1 MDETMNCQETEQ
13 LILDAFETPLSAAE
27 RESVDEHC
35 SHCSACAQFAA
46 AQSELDRHLRRFIS
60 APPLNT
66 DFRNLLMARIQQ
78 RPRPALHAWSPDV
91 AYGIGAFLA
100 LIVSSIVLPFKPET
114 VLTLGVATCVA
125 AYLLQSFIFVFVNE
139 PYDEWK
145 S

>member
-1 MDETMNCQETEQ
+1 MDENMNCQETEQ

-35 SHCSACAQFAA
+35 SHCSACAHFAA
-46 AQSELDRHLRRFIS
+46 VQSELDLRLRRFIS
-60 APPLNT
+60 APALNT
-66 DFRNLLMARIQQ
+66 DFRKLLMERIGQ
-78 RPRPALHAWSPDV
+78 RPRPALQAWSPDI
-91 AYGIGAFLA
+91 AYGIGAFAA
-100 LIVSSIVLPFKPET
+100 LIVSAMVLPFKPET
-114 VLTLGVATCVA
+114 VLTIGVATCVA